1 MFSVTLGQHL
11 SLMTGL
17 QNIAL
22 GRTQGLRTQNRSS
35 AAGTDYLRD
44 AARRLECLTP
54 AERDVLSSK
63 TAQILEGMLGQ
74 KSVVDT
80 STLLWED
87 SFKTALKAIQSGEVG
102 ISKEKSSFFLND
114 KFLKTQ
120 APFLQNA
127 RGFKTRT
134 SASGDKPFV
143 RTSKGDDGSKSQDQ
157 VFKEVLKQLNI
168 SPSEKEKVNIALAM
182 SFAAGSKNSGDSDSF
197 NDDKTAKKN
206 WLGKMGSVQN
216 PGRVWE
222 FLQKFATV
230 LIIMSC
236 LLALAQIFNFPIFRI
251 TKGGNEISPEDI
263 EVTFDDVKGCD
274 EAKQEL
280 QEVVEFLM
288 NPDKFSALGGKLPK
302 GCLLVG
308 PPGTGKTLLAR
319 AVAGQAGV
327 PFFHASGSE
336 FDEVLVGQG
345 ARRVRDLFKAAKE
358 RAPCVIFIDEIDSVG
373 SKRTSSV
380 LHPYA
385 NQTIN
390 QLLSEMDGFI
400 SNEGVIVLGAT
411 NRADDLD
418 KALLRPGRFDTQVN
432 VNNPDVKGRIQIL
445 ELYLSKIKHDDS
457 VNMESLA
464 KRTIGFSGADLQNLV
479 NTAAIRAAV
488 DGKEWVSMSEFE
500 LAYDKHVMGTD
511 WKSRVRSKE
520 DLTIT
525 AFHEAG
531 HVLVAYFTTGA
542 SPLHKVTIVAK
553 GQSGGHTAF
562 IPDDEEWH
570 MTKQQY
576 KARMDVAMGGRAAEE
591 LIFGKEKITGGASSD
606 LVGATRIS
614 EGMVKSLGMSEKFG
628 LRVMGD
634 DRNAPPQSQGT
645 KELMDSEIKLLLD
658 DSYKRA
664 VAILTNHR
672 KELNLLAEALLKYE
686 TLDVDD
692 IRAIVEHKKPP
703 TPRIPTSTLLGFK
716 QTALPAGIVAMG
728 TPPIDS
734 IGNRPDG
741 AIPS

>member
-1 MFSVTLGQHL
+1 MFTLTLGQHL
-11 SLMTGL
+11 NLMPGL
-17 QNIAL
+17 HNIAN
-22 GRTQGLRTQNRSS
+22 GRTQGLRNQSRSS
-35 AAGTDYLRD
+35 AAGPDCLRE
-44 AARRLECLTP
+44 AAKRLKCLTP

-80 STLLWED
+80 ASPSWED
-87 SFKTALKAIQSGEVG
+87 SFKTALTAIKSGGAGLDKA
-102 ISKEKSSFFLND
+102 KPRLFLNET
-114 KFLKTQ
+114 FLRTQ
-120 APFLQNA
+120 APLLQNA
-127 RGFKTRT
+127 RGFKTR
-134 SASGDKPFV
+134 SPGSHDKPFV
-143 RTSKGDDGSKSQDQ
+143 RTSKSDEGSKSQDE

-182 SFAAGSKNSGDSDSF
+182 SFAAGSKNSGDESF
-197 NDDKTAKKN
+197 KEDKTGKN
-206 WLGKMGSVQN
+206 KWFGKFGSVQSSGFWGN
-216 PGRVWE
+216 LNRM
-222 FLQKFATV
+222 ATI
-230 LIIMSC
+230 LIILSC
-236 LLALAQIFNFPIFRI
+236 VIALAQIFNFPIFRI
-251 TKGGNEISPEDI
+251 SKGGNEISPEDI
-263 EVTFDDVKGCD
+263 EVTFEDVKGCD

-345 ARRVRDLFKAAKE
+345 ARRVRDLFKAAKD

-390 QLLSEMDGFI
+390 QLLNEMDGFI

-418 KALLRPGRFDTQVN
+418 QALLRPGRFDTQVN
-432 VNNPDVKGRIQIL
+432 VMNPDVTGRIQIL

-457 VNMESLA
+457 VNLESIA
-464 KRTIGFSGADLQNLV
+464 KRTNGFSGADLQNLV

-488 DGKEWVSMSEFE
+488 DGKEWVGMAEFE
-500 LAYDKHVMGTD
+500 SAYDRHVMGTE
-511 WKSRVRSKE
+511 WKSRVRSKD

-531 HVLVAYFTTGA
+531 HVLVGYFTA
-542 SPLHKVTIVAK
+542 ESMPLHKVTIVAK
-553 GQSGGHTAF
+553 GQSGGHTGF
-562 IPDDEEWH
+562 IPKDGDEWH

-591 LIFGKEKITGGASSD
+591 LAFGKEKVTGGASSD
-606 LVGATRIS
+606 LESATRIS

-628 LRVMGD
+628 LRVMD
-634 DRNAPPQSQGT
+634 RDRNAPAQSSGT

-664 VAILTNHR
+664 IAILTLHR

-686 TLDVDD
+686 TLDVED
-692 IRAIVEHKKPP
+692 IKAIVEHKKPP
-703 TPRIPTSTLLGFK
+703 ISKLPTSTLLGFK
-716 QTALPAGIVAMG
+716 QSGLPVGIAAMG
-728 TPPIDS
+728 TPPIES
-734 IGNRPDG
+734 IGQRPD
-741 AIPS
+741 ATIPS